1 MREHEV
7 KEVQTDYVP
16 VRAEI
21 RAKIP
26 ADGATE
32 VTMHDGSVVRF
43 RSLPTGYDPHDRT
56 KVEQYIRD
64 RHDRGEI
71 VTGLLYVDETA
82 KEIHELNE
90 TPAFGLNKVPFTKL
104 CPGSAELAA
113 MQADFR

>member
-1 MREHEV
+1 V
-7 KEVQTDYVP
+7 TIANVLFDF
-16 VRAEI
+16 RA
-21 RAKIP
+21 
-26 ADGATE
+26 
-32 VTMHDGSVVRF
+32 VVR
-43 RSLPTGYDPHDRT
+43 
-56 KVEQYIRD
+56 
-64 RHDRGEI
+64 I